1 MSDRTSGVDVEMYL
15 RIGYAVIRRSVAGD
29 QDPGEA
35 CSAFHLRLARK
46 LHLIDAGRNPV
57 NYVSRIARSVVYLHK
72 KGFSRRK
79 LRDHSYYEVQ
89 DVVASEPG
97 RREVLKPV
105 LPRRPVPDV
114 RPVWDN
120 L

>member
-1 MSDRTSGVDVEMYL
+1 MYL

-35 CSAFHLRLARK
+35 CSAFNLRLARK
-46 LHLIDAGRNPV
+46 LHLVDATRNPV
-57 NYVSRIARSVVYLHK
+57 NYVARIARSVVYLHK

-79 LRDHSYYEVQ
+79 QREQGYYEVQ

-97 RREVLKPV
+97 RREVS
-105 LPRRPVPDV
+105 RPVVPQRV
-114 RPVWDN
+114 VSVCPVWDN